1 MKLQDL
7 LDIGLFEKEIT
18 LYLLVWLVFHGY
30 AKTPNDE
37 IFKKY
42 LDLYP
47 VYKVD
52 EIMLN
57 YEDLEFMKH
66 YEVYVEMGL
75 HLKKGE
81 KE

>member
-7 LDIGLFEKEIT
+7 LEIGLLEKEIK

-42 LDLYP
+42 LELYP
-47 VYKVD
+47 MYKVD
-52 EIMLN
+52 ERMLN

-81 KE
+81 QQ

>member
-1 MKLQDL
+1 MNLSEL
-7 LDIGLFEKEIT
+7 LEQGLIESEVK
-18 LYLLVWLVFHGY
+18 LYLLVWLVVHGY
-30 AKTPNDE
+30 ANTPNDE

-47 VYKVD
+47 MYKVD
-52 EIMLN
+52 ERMLS

-66 YEVYVEMGL
+66 YEVYVEMKL